1 MANNAQHQRRKAAK
15 AARRKAI
22 VAEKKRLGT
31 SGSGLVGRVQFAA
44 RFPVA
49 LCVMPSELF
58 EIGIGHVV
66 IGRELPSG
74 LLACGFFLVDV
85 FCLGVKDAH
94 FAEMEPDQVHAFLA
108 ASDGTQTFVD
118 VAPACACKLIEGAV
132 DYADDLD
139 LAPAKDFGV
148 VQAIFGDIEPD
159 ACSDTFT
166 FGKDGKPFYVPGPL
180 DTPARIR
187 AVTLALQNRLG
198 VDGSNRLI
206 EAVADAPAGEEEA
219 PDDR

>member
-94 FAEMEPDQVHAFLA
+94 FGEMEPDQVQAFLA
-108 ASDGTQTFVD
+108 SSGDTQTFVD
-118 VAPACACKLIEGAV
+118 LAPACACKLIEGAV
-132 DYADDLD
+132 DYATDLG
-139 LAPAKDFGV
+139 LAPAKDYGV
-148 VQAIFGDIEPD
+148 VQGIFGDLEPD
-159 ACSDTFT
+159 ACSNTFT
-166 FGKDGKPFYVPGPL
+166 FGKDGKPLYVPGPL

-187 AVTLALQNRLG
+187 AVNLALENHLG
-198 VDGSNRLI
+198 GDGSNRLI
-206 EAVADAPAGEEEA
+206 EAPAREEEA

>member
-22 VAEKKRLGT
+22 VAEKKKLGI
-31 SGSGLVGRVQFAA
+31 SGSGLVGRIQFAA

-94 FAEMEPDQVHAFLA
+94 FGEMEADQVQAFLA
-108 ASDGTQTFVD
+108 SSGDTQTFVD
-118 VAPACACKLIEGAV
+118 LAPACACKLIEHAV
-132 DYADDLD
+132 GYAEDLG
-139 LAPAKDFGV
+139 LAPAKDYGV
-148 VQAIFGDIEPD
+148 VQGIFGDLEPD
-159 ACSDTFT
+159 GCSDTFT
-166 FGKDGKPFYVPGPL
+166 FGKDGEPLYVPGPL

-187 AVTLALQNRLG
+187 AVTLAL
-198 VDGSNRLI
+198 
-206 EAVADAPAGEEEA
+206 
-219 PDDR
+219 

>member
-31 SGSGLVGRVQFAA
+31 SGSGLLGRVQFAA

-58 EIGIGHVV
+58 EIGIGNVV

-85 FCLGVKDAH
+85 FCLGVKDTH
-94 FAEMEPDQVHAFLA
+94 FAEMEQEQVQAYLA
-108 ASDGTQTFVD
+108 AADDTQTFVD
-118 VAPACACKLIEGAV
+118 LAPACAWKLIEGAV
-132 DYADDLD
+132 DYAAGLG

-148 VQAIFGDIEPD
+148 IQAIFSDVEPD

-166 FGKDGKPFYVPGPL
+166 YGKDGKPLFVPGPH

-187 AVTLALQNRLG
+187 AVTLALENRLG
-198 VDGSNRLI
+198 VGGSNPLI
-206 EAVADAPAGEEEA
+206 QAAADEPAADDEA
-219 PDDR
+219 PEDR